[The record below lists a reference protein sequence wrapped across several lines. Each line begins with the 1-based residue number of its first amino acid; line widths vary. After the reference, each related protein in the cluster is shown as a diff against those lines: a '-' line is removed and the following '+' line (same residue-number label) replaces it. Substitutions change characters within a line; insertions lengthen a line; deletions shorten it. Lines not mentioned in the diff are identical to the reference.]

1 MKITKRNS
9 RVQPLKATGTAF
21 SSDKVTPVIEFLK
34 ANYRIEVNK
43 YDRTQMR
50 IASTGTRAYTFPPS
64 LDDISIHL
72 MQSGIPHTKS
82 LIRML
87 LNSPNQIASYDPV
100 KEYFASLREIE
111 PDGESHIDRLIAHL
125 RVREFDDRP
134 EGYYREMAARFIRK
148 WLAAAA
154 ACAIGESANEAALVF
169 VSATEGN
176 GKTSLAKFLCP
187 EPLREMM
194 TLSHADRRVFNID
207 QAVTSNFLVLY
218 DEMHGLSASTA
229 EEFKKVLSARSL
241 PVKLRGEFGPVVR
254 PRIAS
259 VVATTNN
266 RTGFKSGFLCPALGT
281 RRFISI
287 YLDSIDFGYAEEVDV
302 DRLWAEALALAE
314 SPDYD
319 HRYTQEEF
327 AELKE
332 ANQRYMIETPASA
345 VLQQAFTLPEGEEDA
360 AAQWL
365 TPTEILAELQRRR
378 MVRTEVAR
386 YMTPKHLGEALTA
399 LGFRRDMVY
408 GAGERR
414 YKYRVRTL

>member
-50 IASTGTRAYTFPPS
+50 IASTGTKIYPFPPS
-64 LDDISIHL
+64 LDDISIHM
-72 MQSGIPHTKS
+72 MQAGIPHTKT

-100 KEYFASLREIE
+100 KEYFAGLRNIE
-111 PDGESHIDRLIAHL
+111 LDGESHIDRLIAHL

-134 EGYYREMAARFIRK
+134 AGYYTEMAARFIRK
-148 WLAAAA
+148 WLVAAA
-154 ACAIGESANEAALVF
+154 ACATGDYANEAALVF
-169 VSATEGN
+169 VGEREGS

-207 QAVTSNFLVLY
+207 QAVTSNFMVLY

-229 EEFKKVLSARSL
+229 EEFKKVMSARKL

-254 PRIAS
+254 PRIGS
-259 VVATTNN
+259 VLATTNN

-287 YLDSIDFGYAEEVDV
+287 YLDGIDFDYADNVQVDQV
-302 DRLWAEALALAE
+302 WAEALALAAD
-314 SPDYD
+314 PDYD

-332 ANQRYMIETPASA
+332 VNQRYMIETPASA
-345 VLQQAFTLPEGEEDA
+345 VLQQVFDLPDGEDDPA
-360 AAQWL
+360 AILL
-365 TPTEILAELQRRR
+365 TPTEVMAELQQRR
-378 MVRTEVAR
+378 MIRADVAR
-386 YMTPKHLGEALTA
+386 FMTPKHLGEALTA
-399 LGFRRDMVY
+399 LGFRREMVY

>member
-1 MKITKRNS
+1 MKAAKRNS

-21 SSDKVTPVIEFLK
+21 SSDKVTPVIDFLK
-34 ANYRIEVNK
+34 SNYRIEVNK

-50 IASTGTRAYTFPPS
+50 IASTGTKVYTFPPS
-64 LDDISIHL
+64 LDDISIHM
-72 MQSGIPHTKS
+72 MQAGIPHTKT
-82 LIRML
+82 LVRML

-100 KEYFASLREIE
+100 KEYFAGLRNIE
-111 PDGESHIDRLIAHL
+111 ADDESHIDRLIAHL

-134 EGYYREMAARFIRK
+134 AGYYKEMAARFIRK
-148 WLAAAA
+148 WLVAAA
-154 ACAIGESANEAALVF
+154 ACATGDYANEAALVF
-169 VSATEGN
+169 VGDREGS

-229 EEFKKVLSARSL
+229 EEFKKVMSARSL

-259 VVATTNN
+259 VLATTNN

-287 YLDSIDFGYAEEVDV
+287 YLESIDFDYADNVNV
-302 DRLWAEALALAE
+302 DRLWAEALALAAD
-314 SPDYD
+314 PDYD
-319 HRYTQEEF
+319 YRYSQEEF

-345 VLQQAFTLPEGEEDA
+345 VLQQVFDLPEGDDDA
-360 AAQWL
+360 AAQLL
-365 TPTEILAELQRRR
+365 TSTEVMALLQERR
-378 MVRTEVAR
+378 MIRADVAR
-386 YMTPKHLGEALTA
+386 YMTPKHIGEALTA
-399 LGFRRDMVY
+399 LGFRREMIY

>member
-50 IASTGTRAYTFPPS
+50 IASTGTKIYPFPPS
-64 LDDISIHL
+64 LDDISIHM
-72 MQSGIPHTKS
+72 MQAGIPHTKT

-100 KEYFASLREIE
+100 KEYFAGLRDVELDE
-111 PDGESHIDRLIAHL
+111 ESHIDKLIAHL

-134 EGYYREMAARFIRK
+134 AGYYKEMAARFIRK
-148 WLAAAA
+148 WLVAAA
-154 ACAIGESANEAALVF
+154 ACATGDYANEAALVL
-169 VSATEGN
+169 VSDREGN

-218 DEMHGLSASTA
+218 DEMHGLNASSA
-229 EEFKKVLSARSL
+229 EEFKKVMSARSL

-259 VVATTNN
+259 VLATTNN

-287 YLDSIDFGYAEEVDV
+287 YVESIDYAYVDNV
-302 DRLWAEALALAE
+302 NIDQVWAEALALAAD
-314 SPDYD
+314 PGYDY
-319 HRYTQEEF
+319 RYSQEEF

-345 VLQQAFTLPEGEEDA
+345 VLQQVFELPEGDDDA
-360 AAQWL
+360 EAQLL
-365 TPTEILAELQRRR
+365 TPTEVLAILQQRR
-378 MVRTEVAR
+378 MVRADVAR

-399 LGFRRDMVY
+399 LGFRREMVY